1 MATNPFDPCRQWLG
15 IDAVDLGDPHRVL
28 GISPAEFD
36 RQAVLRAAE
45 SRLAKL
51 RGVPAGPFG
60 RARDALIAR
69 VEEARE
75 TVLAQIAARTTAT
88 LSMPPPPGHAASRPT
103 SAAVPPPMVP
113 RVPAAPTVPRPSAAV
128 AEWPDQ
134 AGHDQSSMPV
144 VRVGSQANYRRRS
157 GGSGMLVALIV
168 ALAAAAGG
176 LAWYKFRPDAGGRK
190 AVPREVARVEP
201 APPDPVPVVR
211 PTPVGQPAPEKP
223 ARRPRPRPDRERD
236 AETPPSPSTP
246 DPVAPPVTPDPTP
259 PPAAPDPAPPS
270 PAPVPPTAPETPDPP
285 ADRPP
290 AMQPAP
296 SPAPDAP
303 MDEGPRLQ
311 EALREVATALR
322 EARYD
327 AAAAG
332 AAAATNAAM
341 TADGRARAERWAE
354 LVTFARGFADYREQA
369 LATVQAG
376 TDFDVDGKKIAV
388 VEIDEQKFVFR
399 FAGKN
404 RTVPRDKIPGGIVMA
419 IVEGW
424 FDETPAND
432 LFIGAYHATKEEPDL
447 DKARAAWERA
457 RSRGAD
463 ASLLLPLLDDPL
475 LAPAL

>member
-36 RQAVLRAAE
+36 RLAVLRAAE

-51 RGVPAGPFG
+51 RGVPAGPFS

-88 LSMPPPPGHAASRPT
+88 LSMPPPPGHAASRPPST
-103 SAAVPPPMVP
+103 AVPPPIVP
-113 RVPAAPTVPRPSAAV
+113 RVPAGPTTPRPSAAA
-128 AEWPDQ
+128 AEWPNQ
-134 AGHDQSSMPV
+134 AGHDQPTMPV

-176 LAWYKFRPDAGGRK
+176 LAWYKFRPDAGGHK
-190 AVPREVARVEP
+190 AAPREVARVEP
-201 APPDPVPVVR
+201 APPDPTPVVQ
-211 PTPVGQPAPEKP
+211 PTPVAQPAPEEP
-223 ARRPRPRPDRERD
+223 VRRPRPRPVRERD
-236 AETPPSPSTP
+236 AETR
-246 DPVAPPVTPDPTP
+246 
-259 PPAAPDPAPPS
+259 PPAAPEPAPPS
-270 PAPVPPTAPETPDPP
+270 PTPVPPTAAETPDPP

-296 SPAPDAP
+296 SPTPDAP
-303 MDEGPRLQ
+303 MDEGPRLE
-311 EALREVATALR
+311 EALRTVATALR

-475 LAPAL
+475 LAPAP